1 MFCTIYFC
9 LVSRILIASFQNGEI
24 EKARDSIKTPR
35 RMAKWHFS
43 HLMKSSIYLVTCQKT
58 QTSLWGNW
66 RNLESP
72 NFQLEERGIVFH
84 FAIVSK
90 QVSFHIFWLQRNITS
105 SLSTAIFCFLWYN
118 HHRHL
123 FHQAPWFFQLDFPNL
138 LNLIELT
145 TLQLYHITS
154 SFNKHLLME

>member
-9 LVSRILIASFQNGEI
+9 LVSRLLIASFQNGEI

-72 NFQLEERGIVFH
+72 DFQLEERGIVFH
-84 FAIVSK
+84 FCNCFQTGKFPYLLTSK
-90 QVSFHIFWLQRNITS
+90 KYHIISVYCHLLLSMIQSPSSPFSPS
-105 SLSTAIFCFLWYN
+105 SLILPTRLSQSFEPYRTYYTSTIT
-118 HHRHL
+118 
-123 FHQAPWFFQLDFPNL
+123 HQQFF
-138 LNLIELT
+138 
-145 TLQLYHITS
+145 
-154 SFNKHLLME
+154 